1 MARNMNR
8 KTIEQKIAK
17 TERAISRN
25 REQYD
30 RLTAELEDL
39 HKKKKAILNEE
50 ILKAIAGSEKA
61 MRRSS
66 VLYKEKRIPTVERK
80 NDMEKQ
86 EQEERKHIEALDRK
100 IERLQEK
107 VIKKHKE
114 YSVLAEELSTLLDE
128 RHPERKIERA
138 KQALYDV
145 YVESE
150 RSLDEIIDLIRNADE
165 WI

>member
-1 MARNMNR
+1 M
-8 KTIEQKIAK
+8 
-17 TERAISRN
+17 
-25 REQYD
+25 
-30 RLTAELEDL
+30 
-39 HKKKKAILNEE
+39 NEE
-50 ILKAIAGSEKA
+50 ILKAIAGSEKSYEEILSFIQGKTDTDSREEE
-61 MRRSS
+61 MTW
-66 VLYKEKRIPTVERK
+66 K
-80 NDMEKQ
+80 KQ

-138 KQALYDV
+138 KQALYDA

-165 WI
+165 LDIGWI

>member
-1 MARNMNR
+1 M
-8 KTIEQKIAK
+8 
-17 TERAISRN
+17 
-25 REQYD
+25 
-30 RLTAELEDL
+30 
-39 HKKKKAILNEE
+39 
-50 ILKAIAGSEKA
+50 GEKA
-61 MRRSS
+61 DRKEKAEMYFRVCPHCGCALDPSERCDCQQERRS
-66 VLYKEKRIPTVERK
+66 
-80 NDMEKQ
+80 KQ

-138 KQALYDV
+138 KQALYDA

-150 RSLDEIIDLIRNADE
+150 RSLDKIIDLIRNADE

>member
-8 KTIEQKIAK
+8 
-17 TERAISRN
+17 
-25 REQYD
+25 
-30 RLTAELEDL
+30 
-39 HKKKKAILNEE
+39 
-50 ILKAIAGSEKA
+50 
-61 MRRSS
+61 
-66 VLYKEKRIPTVERK
+66 EKRIPLAERK

>member
-8 KTIEQKIAK
+8 ETLEQKIAK

-30 RLTAELEDL
+30 RLT
-39 HKKKKAILNEE
+39 
-50 ILKAIAGSEKA
+50 
-61 MRRSS
+61 
-66 VLYKEKRIPTVERK
+66 V
-80 NDMEKQ
+80 
-86 EQEERKHIEALDRK
+86 
-100 IERLQEK
+100 
-107 VIKKHKE
+107 
-114 YSVLAEELSTLLDE
+114 
-128 RHPERKIERA
+128 ERKIERA

>member
-8 KTIEQKIAK
+8 ETLEQKIAK
-17 TERAISRN
+17 AEKAISRN

-50 ILKAIAGSEKA
+50 ILKLLQEAKKA

>member
-1 MARNMNR
+1 
-8 KTIEQKIAK
+8 
-17 TERAISRN
+17 
-25 REQYD
+25 
-30 RLTAELEDL
+30 
-39 HKKKKAILNEE
+39 
-50 ILKAIAGSEKA
+50 
-61 MRRSS
+61 
-66 VLYKEKRIPTVERK
+66 
-80 NDMEKQ
+80 MEKQ

-100 IERLQEK
+100 IERLQ
-107 VIKKHKE
+107 E

-138 KQALYDV
+138 KQALYDA